1 MGGLAQWIMNVVET
15 LGYLG
20 LAALIALEN
29 LFPPLPSEL
38 ILPLAGFLTGR
49 GEMSFPLAIAAATV
63 GSVSGAVVLYGLG
76 IALGEERLRKWVR
89 AHGRWVLISES
100 DLDRSRDWFD
110 RHGGAAVFF
119 GRLIPGIRSFISI
132 PAGVEKMPL
141 WRFCLLTTTGSALW
155 NTALIAAGWILGD
168 QWHRVRAYTSV
179 LEYVVLALLVV
190 ALGVFIARRVRAR
203 GHG

>member
-1 MGGLAQWIMNVVET
+1 MGGLAQWIIEVVET

-76 IALGEERLRKWVR
+76 AAVGEERLRRWVR
-89 AHGRWVLISES
+89 AHGRWVLMSEG
-100 DLDRSRDWFD
+100 DLDRSHDWFE
-110 RHGGAAVFF
+110 RHGGTAVFF

-141 WRFCLLTTTGSALW
+141 WRFCLLTTAGSTLW

-168 QWHRVRAYTSV
+168 QWQRVRAYTSV
-179 LEYVVLALLVV
+179 IEYVVLALLLV
-190 ALGVFIARRVRAR
+190 AIGAFISRRVRAR
-203 GHG
+203 REE